1 MKRAFEIST
10 NDDDENDDVKA
21 YLAMSS
27 SDEDENVQSD
37 KDDPEDIQIEDSSCF
52 SNKEGEMEMKFA
64 TDEAKNTLESKEY
77 NDRLEQNMAP
87 WEKYL
92 HKKKEKQKKKREAR
106 KLVNSKDDE
115 SFDSVK
121 TETKKRKISKE
132 DTTEERGNDLSLL
145 VMDSDDDKQHF
156 DYKDIIKKESKKAKK
171 LRKKLE
177 RAKNEVEEN
186 FKVDLDDN
194 RFSAVFQN
202 ADFNVD
208 PSNPNFK
215 ATQSMLDI
223 VAEKQKRAHKRN
235 KGTKKDKTSKMHKI
249 EDLEKASDEKFPITQ
264 VIIYSFAVPD
274 YFSRNDS
281 LMGEGILKILCNDSS
296 Y

>member
-27 SDEDENVQSD
+27 SDEDENGQSD
-37 KDDPEDIQIEDSSCF
+37 KDDPKDIPIEDSSCF
-52 SNKEGEMEMKFA
+52 SSKEGEMEMTFA
-64 TDEAKNTLESKEY
+64 TDEAKNTLESQEY

-92 HKKKEKQKKKREAR
+92 HRKKEKQRKKREAR
-106 KLVNSKDDE
+106 KLVNSKEDDSLE
-115 SFDSVK
+115 NAK
-121 TETKKRKISKE
+121 TETKKRKVSKE
-132 DTTEERGNDLSLL
+132 DTTEEKGNDLSLL

-235 KGTKKDKTSKMHKI
+235 KGSKKDKTSIMHKI
-249 EDLEKASDEKFPITQ
+249 EESEKASDEKFPITQ
-264 VIIYSFAVPD
+264 VIIYNFALPD
-274 YFSRNDS
+274 YFARNES
-281 LMGEGILKILCNDSS
+281 LKFKQ
-296 Y
+296 

>member
-37 KDDPEDIQIEDSSCF
+37 KDDPKDIQIEDSSCF
-52 SNKEGEMEMKFA
+52 SSKEGEMEMTFA
-64 TDEAKNTLESKEY
+64 TDEAKNTLESQEY

-92 HKKKEKQKKKREAR
+92 HRKKEKQRKKREAR
-106 KLVNSKDDE
+106 KLVNSKEDD
-115 SFDSVK
+115 SLDSAK

-132 DTTEERGNDLSLL
+132 DTTEERDNDLSLL

-223 VAEKQKRAHKRN
+223 VAEKQKRAHKRD
-235 KGTKKDKTSKMHKI
+235 KSSKKDKTSKMHKI
-249 EDLEKASDEKFPITQ
+249 EESEKASDEKFSVTK
-264 VIIYSFAVPD
+264 VIIYSFALPN
-274 YFSRNDS
+274 YFTRNKLLRLS
-281 LMGEGILKILCNDSS
+281 KTLSNDSS